1 MPRYLVTAWSYVP
14 LLILALAWEAIS
26 RSGLVSQYALPA
38 LTRVLSAWWGLLAD
52 PDYYFNIAASL
63 SRGAAGLG
71 MALIVGTTLG
81 TAMASSRWTR
91 LMIGPIVQLFYPMP
105 KSALIPLTII
115 WFGIG
120 STSKIFLIFLAC
132 LLPITTATFNGVRG
146 VDRTL
151 LWSAAS
157 LGASRWSQIRDVA
170 FMAAVPDIL
179 AGVQTAIALA
189 FVLLVTSELMMS
201 NEGLGFLIR
210 LYGDGSQYPQMFA
223 VSLTVMVLGFSAN
236 RGFRSFSDWVLRWRR

>member
-1 MPRYLVTAWSYVP
+1 MPRVLVAAWSYVP
-14 LLILALAWEAIS
+14 LLILAAAWELTS
-26 RSGLVSQYALPA
+26 RSGIVSQYALPA
-38 LTRVLSAWWGLLAD
+38 LTTVVAAWWGLLHD
-52 PDYYFNIAASL
+52 PDYYFNMFASL
-63 SRGAAGLG
+63 ARGAAGLG
-71 MALIVGTTLG
+71 LALAVGMTLG
-81 TAMASSRWTR
+81 TAMAWSRWTR
-91 LMIGPIVQLFYPMP
+91 LLVAPIVQLFYPMP

-120 STSKIFLIFLAC
+120 SSSKIFLIFLAC
-132 LLPITTATFNGVRG
+132 LLPIITATFNGVKG
-146 VDRTL
+146 VEKTL

-157 LGASRWSQIRDVA
+157 LGASRWSQIRDVS

-223 VSLTVMVLGFSAN
+223 VSLTVMILGFSAN
-236 RGFRSFSDWVLRWRR
+236 RGFRAFSDWVLRWRR